1 MPPKSL
7 INFAP
12 LKPTQHKKV
21 ATKHAIAPWFG
32 EGMRGGS
39 LGLWWSLNGKL
50 VALLSLEHLS
60 CILREEIPVVGLF
73 PALFFH
79 VSEESSRSLPL
90 MRGWESGKTFSFTFT
105 TTSVANSLTSA
116 EIFRTCLCVKTNPN
130 LETYL
135 CPTYFGEHRTLT
147 QTSRPNVKTNRQ
159 DIQATLTISLIVVGS
174 NF

>member
-7 INFAP
+7 INLAP
-12 LKPTQHKKV
+12 PISTERKKV
-21 ATKHAIAPWFG
+21 ATKHAIVPWFG

-90 MRGWESGKTFSFTFT
+90 MRGWESGKTFSFTI
-105 TTSVANSLTSA
+105 SVSDQIWCYLMHHLSSITYLITFLTSILLHIEA
-116 EIFRTCLCVKTNPN
+116 GRTN
-130 LETYL
+130 YL
-135 CPTYFGEHRTLT
+135 
-147 QTSRPNVKTNRQ
+147 K
-159 DIQATLTISLIVVGS
+159 
-174 NF
+174 